1 MSTGARKGPITYCC
15 VRSFSSLNLSC
26 YIFSFVEDTRFN
38 TECESIVQHV
48 CEEHY
53 KVAVPKPVVF
63 PVPIFTNSGPAPGP
77 YPAPRPYPAPYTVLP
92 GPGPAVRTKR
102 QLSLSDPG
110 LVSRRVKAATQLPPA
125 PLLSHQELPAPPGC
139 RSVATQKC
147 HKVIPNI

>member
-1 MSTGARKGPITYCC
+1 M
-15 VRSFSSLNLSC
+15 
-26 YIFSFVEDTRFN
+26 EDTRFN

-63 PVPIFTNSGPAPGP
+63 PVPIFTNGGPAPGP
-77 YPAPRPYPAPYTVLP
+77 YPAPRPYPAPAPYTVLRGP
-92 GPGPAVRTKR
+92 APGPAVRTKR

-110 LVSRRVKAATQLPPA
+110 LVSRQVKAATQLPPA

-147 HKVIPNI
+147 HKVNQSSAVRLFRFDIDTVI